1 MVDQSDGFTFDSWE
15 RMAKSG
21 LIVAGLVLALVLGLA
36 VPLPGTVEQR
46 QAEAAPGEALADRR
60 GSLLD
65 QLVFTEEGDVGRI
78 TALIETGSHH
88 VYAQGVTSTPVFRR
102 LRDSQRA
109 GFERAYGTSVEL
121 TFNPAGPTFANGDLN
136 PFHVREIR
144 EAMNWL
150 VNRRHVAEE
159 IFGGLATPRTLPL
172 NTVFPD
178 YARLAD
184 VARALELRYQHAP
197 ARAAAVITEEMER
210 LGASRE
216 AGRWTYEG
224 RPVRVSVLIR
234 SEDERR
240 QVGDYAAN
248 LLEDQGFLVE
258 RQYRTAEEASR
269 IWIAGDPH
277 AGRWHVYTGSW
288 ISTLIQRDLSGN
300 LSFYY
305 TSRGRPEPL
314 WQAYQPVEELDEI
327 ADRLQRRDYA
337 TWDERQ
343 DLMAR
348 GIELALEDSARIW
361 LVDQI
366 NVVPRAAD
374 VEVAADIAG
383 GVAASWLWPYTLRFR
398 DRVGGSMVVAVPSLL
413 TQPWNPVAGTNWA
426 YDNMIIRA
434 LNDTEALPD
443 PFTGLFHPQRLAQAA
458 VTVEDGVPVV
468 RSLDWLSL
476 ETAPEIVVPNDA
488 WIAWDNDAGRFRTVG
503 EEYPEG
509 ITARTRSIVEYEPGY
524 LERRW
529 HDGSQV
535 SLADIVLPWIVLFER
550 ADEGSRLF
558 DPAHLPSFE
567 FFQRHFRG
575 WRIVDTDPLTIEIYS
590 DQIFPDAEFIVA
602 SRTPGTQP
610 WHTMA
615 LGILAERAGDL
626 AFSSNKAD
634 RQQVDWMS
642 LVAGPSLPILDDHL
656 EAARAQAFVPYES
669 LLGDLLREG
678 EAEARYAALAEW
690 RAERRHFWVGDGAY
704 YLHSVHPVAGSVVLR
719 RFEGFTD
726 PADKWLRF
734 AVAEIPALEL
744 DGPMMVRLDETAEFE
759 LAVTFQGE
767 PYPEEALEEVTFLL
781 FDGSGELAL
790 QGDPEPAAGSRWT
803 IRLTPDELEDLG
815 TGANSLEVVV
825 TSRRVA
831 MPVFAS
837 HAFATVPPGSPV
849 LEAAR

>member
-1 MVDQSDGFTFDSWE
+1 
-15 RMAKSG
+15 MARSG
-21 LIVAGLVLALVLGLA
+21 WIVACLGLA
-36 VPLPGTVEQR
+36 LALGLWAQLPGPAEQR
-46 QAEAAPGEALADRR
+46 RAQAVAAEGLADRR
-60 GSLLD
+60 GGLLD
-65 QLVFTEEGDVGRI
+65 QLVFVEERDVGRV
-78 TALIETGSHH
+78 TALIEAGSHH
-88 VYAQGVTSTPVFRR
+88 LHAQGVTSTSVFRR
-102 LRDSQRA
+102 LRDSPRA
-109 GFERAYGTSVEL
+109 GFERAYGTSAEL

-197 ARAAAVITEEMER
+197 ARAAAVIAAEMER
-210 LGASRE
+210 LGASR
-216 AGRWTYEG
+216 AGGRWLYDG

-234 SEDERR
+234 TEDERR
-240 QVGDYAAN
+240 QVGDYVAN

-258 RQYRTAEEASR
+258 RLYRTAEEASR
-269 IWIAGDPH
+269 IWIADDPQ

-288 ISTLIQRDLSGN
+288 ISTLIQRDLSSN
-300 LSFYY
+300 LAFYY
-305 TSRGRPEPL
+305 TPRGRPEPL
-314 WQAYQPVEELDEI
+314 WQAYEPVPELDEI
-327 ADRLQRRDYA
+327 ADRLQRRDFA

-343 DLMAR
+343 ALMAR
-348 GIELALEDSARIW
+348 GIELALEDSARVW

-366 NVVPRAAD
+366 NVTARAAD
-374 VEVAADIAG
+374 VEVAADLAG

-398 DRVGGSMVVAVPSLL
+398 DRVGGDMVVGVPSLL

-426 YDNMIIRA
+426 YDNMILRA
-434 LNDTEALPD
+434 LNDTETLPD
-443 PFTGLFHPQRLAQAA
+443 PFTGLFHPQRLAKAE
-458 VTVEDGVPVV
+458 VTVEEGVPVG
-468 RSLDWLSL
+468 RSLNWLSL
-476 ETAPEIVVPNDA
+476 ETAPEITVPDDA
-488 WIAWDNDAGRFRTVG
+488 WIAWDNTAGRFRTVG
-503 EEYPEG
+503 EQYPEG
-509 ITARTRSIVEYEPGY
+509 MTARTRSIVTYEPGY

-535 SLADIVLPWIVLFER
+535 SLADVVLPWIVLFER
-550 ADEGSRLF
+550 ADEASRLF

-567 FFQRHFRG
+567 VFQRHFRG
-575 WRIVDTDPLTIEIYS
+575 WRIVDTDPLRIEIYS
-590 DQIFPDAEFIVA
+590 DQIFPDAEMIAA

-610 WHTMA
+610 WHTLA

-634 RQQVDWMS
+634 RRQVDWMS
-642 LVAGPSLPILDDHL
+642 FVAGPSLPILDAHL
-656 EAARAQAFVPYES
+656 ESARARNYVPYAS

-690 RAERRHFWVGDGAY
+690 RAVRRHFWVGDGAY

-719 RFEGFTD
+719 RFEDFMD

-734 AVAEIPALEL
+734 TQAEIPALAL
-744 DGPMMVRLDETAEFE
+744 DGPMMVRQGETAEFTLE
-759 LAVTFQGE
+759 VTFAGE
-767 PYPEEALEEVTFLL
+767 PYPEEALDELAFLL

-790 QGDPEPAAGSRWT
+790 RGVPERAAGQYWT
-803 IRLTPDELEDLG
+803 IRLTPDQLAALG

-825 TSRRVA
+825 TSRLVA

-837 HAFATVPPGSPV
+837 HAFATVPPGSAV
-849 LEAAR
+849 LGAAR